1 MTDPG
6 SGSAAIADLSFT
18 AGIGSYTL
26 DKGVAGKKRIKDAYA
41 DGAPITVYV
50 TDTAQMEVVTGVYSA
65 ASNTVTRATFVMSS
79 TGGLINWPTTG
90 QRLVTPIASAPT
102 TTGVFYISF
111 SVGGKFSQMGTDP
124 WDGNYEIFDVEAPVP
139 ITFPANF
146 STSPAPGC
154 EVAGSDTWSFT
165 LQSIHA
171 GTPTT
176 RGFMTIA
183 GGALAGS
190 YSVSAG
196 FTVPAGDRLRLSAP
210 GFIVL
215 EATLAGVFGTITGT
229 R

>member
-1 MTDPG
+1 MADPG
-6 SGSAAIADLSFT
+6 AGSAAIQDISFT
-18 AGIGSYTL
+18 SGTGSYTL
-26 DKGVAGKKRIKDAYA
+26 DKGIAGKNRIENAYS
-41 DGAPITVYV
+41 DGAAITVYV
-50 TDTAQMEVVTGVYSA
+50 TDTSQMEVVTGVYSA
-65 ASNTVTRATFVMSS
+65 AANTISRATLVMSS

-90 QRLVTPIASAPT
+90 QRIVTPIASAPT
-102 TTGVFYISF
+102 TGGVFYISF
-111 SVGGKFSQMGTDP
+111 SIGGKFSQMGTDP

-171 GTPTT
+171 GTPTA
-176 RGFMTIA
+176 RGFLTIA

-190 YSVSAG
+190 YSVPAG
-196 FTVPAGDRLRLSAP
+196 FTVPAGDRLRLSASSS
-210 GFIVL
+210 IIL
-215 EATLAGVFGTITGT
+215 DSTLAGVFGTIVGT